1 MQPRIRFYLPRW
13 LYELMPYIYVAGGI
27 FLAIS
32 KTNALAML
40 SGICFVV
47 AGVQSWTARRRYRQ
61 QLRLAQSAM
70 DARLRRGR
78 RLS

>member
-1 MQPRIRFYLPRW
+1 MHPRLRIHLPRW

-40 SGICFVV
+40 SGMCFVI
-47 AGVQSWTARRRYRQ
+47 AGVQSWVARRRYRR
-61 QLRLAQSAM
+61 QLRQVQSAM

-78 RLS
+78 RIS

>member
-1 MQPRIRFYLPRW
+1 MNSKFRIFLPRW
-13 LYELMPYIYVAGGI
+13 LYELMPYIYVGGGI

-32 KTNALAML
+32 NTNALAML

-47 AGVQSWTARRRYRQ
+47 AGVQSWAARRRYRK

-70 DARLRRGR
+70 DARLRRSR
-78 RLS
+78 HIS